1 MKAFT
6 SCSKSRLSSRR
17 RSDGIARYPKIAAAV
32 FAALMVGPGI
42 AVSQTTSPG
51 TATRAVC
58 SPGGEQLPFCDGVRG
73 DRAEGWLPQTRSEVM
88 SRYGMVTTSQ
98 PLAAQAGLR
107 ILMAGGNAIDAAVA
121 TAATLNLVEPMN
133 VGLAADMFAIVY
145 SAKDH
150 KIYQI
155 NASGTAP
162 SGATL
167 DYYNSLG
174 WQCTTDTGPGCGMPS
189 NGILAVTVPAALKGW
204 DAMLKRFGSM
214 TFKDVLQP
222 AIDYAE
228 NGFPVS
234 ERISHDWSIPSMR
247 GLHPSDARVKDPDT
261 IAAWTINGQSPLPGQ
276 IFKNPDLAHTFRLI
290 QQQGA
295 DVFYEGE
302 IAKAIVAKSTQL
314 GGTMT
319 LDDLAKYQVEWQ
331 TPAMTTYQG
340 RTVYELPPP
349 SQAWATLEMLNI
361 LEQCSSKML
370 GGKTLAEVGPAS
382 PAFWHFLIEAKKL
395 AYSDLYHY
403 NGDPD
408 SVNVPVA
415 DLLKKSYAAS
425 LCSQINPNS
434 STPSSVKGNAGS
446 DTIVLS
452 TADRW
457 GNVVSWVNSNYAS
470 FGSGITVPGYGFV
483 LHNRGALF
491 SLWPGHNNVIAP
503 HKHPFNTLSAGLATQ
518 PNGSVLAFQL
528 MGGSQQAQ
536 GHMQVL
542 VNMFDLGANLQAAT
556 DMARFSHDQASDRLQ
571 LESELY
577 YLVKD
582 DLLALGHPD
591 VELANG
597 SPMGGYQAL
606 LFTPSAGATASNGPV
621 NACNTP
627 AALKNPNCASQPV
640 AGYFRAGSDH
650 RKDGEAVA
658 F

>member
-1 MKAFT
+1 
-6 SCSKSRLSSRR
+6 LSP
-17 RSDGIARYPKIAAAV
+17 GV
-32 FAALMVGPGI
+32 AL
-42 AVSQTTSPG
+42 SQTTTPG
-51 TATRAVC
+51 TATPAAC
-58 SPGGEQLPFCDGVRG
+58 NASGEQLPFCDAVRG

-133 VGLAADMFAIVY
+133 VGLAGDLFAIVY

-150 KIYQI
+150 RIYQI

-162 SGATL
+162 TGATL

-204 DAMLKRFGSM
+204 DALLKRFGSM
-214 TFKDVLQP
+214 TFNDVLQP

-234 ERISHDWSIPSMR
+234 ERISNDWSIPSMR
-247 GLHPSDARVKDPDT
+247 GLHPGDPRVKDPDT
-261 IAAWTINGQSPLPGQ
+261 IAAWTINGQSPQPGQ
-276 IFKNPDLAHTFRLI
+276 IFRNPDLAHTFRLI

-295 DVFYEGE
+295 DVFYKGE
-302 IAKAIVAKSTQL
+302 IANAIVAKSKAL

-319 LDDLAKYQVEWQ
+319 LDDLANYQVEWQ
-331 TPAMTTYQG
+331 TPAMTTYDG

-361 LEQCSSKML
+361 LEQCSSRML
-370 GGKTLAEVGPAS
+370 NGKTLAEVGPAS

-395 AYSDLYHY
+395 GYSDLYHY

-408 SVNVPVA
+408 FVNVPLA
-415 DLLKKSYAAS
+415 TLLSKPYAAS
-425 LCSQINPNS
+425 LCSKISPDS
-434 STPSSVKGNAGS
+434 STPATVTGNSGS

-457 GNVVSWVNSNYAS
+457 GNIVSWVNSNYAS

-491 SLWPGHNNVIAP
+491 SLAPGHNNVIAP
-503 HKHPFNTLSAGLATQ
+503 HKHPFNTLSAGLATTDS
-518 PNGSVLAFQL
+518 SVMAFQL

-556 DMARFSHDQASDRLQ
+556 DMARFSHNQANDRLQ
-571 LESELY
+571 LESQLFD
-577 YLVKD
+577 LVGQALID
-582 DLLALGHPD
+582 LGHTNT
-591 VELANG
+591 VSSNG

-606 LFTPSAGATASNGPV
+606 LFTAGSDAKKGSSGPGT
-621 NACNTP
+621 ACNTP
-627 AALKNPNCASQPV
+627 AAQKNPHCTAPEPQPV

-650 RKDGEAVA
+650 RKDGEAVGW
-658 F
+658 

>member
-1 MKAFT
+1 
-6 SCSKSRLSSRR
+6 
-17 RSDGIARYPKIAAAV
+17 
-32 FAALMVGPGI
+32 
-42 AVSQTTSPG
+42 
-51 TATRAVC
+51 
-58 SPGGEQLPFCDGVRG
+58 
-73 DRAEGWLPQTRSEVM
+73 M

-133 VGLAADMFAIVY
+133 VGLAGDMFAIIY

-162 SGATL
+162 TGATL
-167 DYYNSLG
+167 QRYNQLG
-174 WQCTTDTGPGCGMPS
+174 WHCDTDTGPGCGMPS

-204 DAMLKRFGSM
+204 DAVLSRFGTM

-234 ERISHDWSIPSMR
+234 ERISNDWSIPNMYGTQCCDR
-247 GLHPSDARVKDPDT
+247 IGKDPDS

-276 IFKNPDLAHTFRLI
+276 IFRNPDLAHTFRLI

-295 DVFYEGE
+295 DVFYKGE
-302 IAKAIVAKSTQL
+302 IAKAIVAKSNAL

-319 LDDLAKYQVEWQ
+319 LDDLANYKVEWQ
-331 TPAMTTYQG
+331 TPAVTTYEG

-361 LEQCSSKML
+361 LEQCSGKML
-370 GGKTLAEVGPAS
+370 NGQTLAQVGPAA
-382 PAFWHFLIEAKKL
+382 PAFWHFLVEAKKL

-408 SVNVPVA
+408 FVNVPVS
-415 DLLKKSYAAS
+415 DLLSKSYAAS
-425 LCSQINPNS
+425 LCSKINPTS
-434 STPSSVKGNAGS
+434 STPSAVTGNTGS

-457 GNVVSWVNSNYAS
+457 GNIVSWVNSNYAS

-491 SLWPGHNNVIAP
+491 SLYPGHNNVIAP
-503 HKHPFNTLSAGLATQ
+503 HKHPFNTLSAGFAMTDQ
-518 PNGSVLAFQL
+518 TRMAFQL

-571 LESELY
+571 LESQLY
-577 YLVKD
+577 DLVGDQLK
-582 DLLALGHPD
+582 ALGHTNT
-591 VELANG
+591 VSSSG

-606 LFTPSAGATASNGPV
+606 MLTLDPTAPAAQGASG
-621 NACNTP
+621 NACGTP
-627 AALKNPNCASQPV
+627 AAQHNPNCALQPV
-640 AGYFRAGSDH
+640 NGYYRAGSDH
-650 RKDGEAVA
+650 RKDGEAVGW
-658 F
+658 